1 MDKLEKYRNYVIRII
16 DKYGNYRPSC
26 GDIEI
31 QKICDEKNDHYQVM
45 SVGWHNS
52 KRVYGCSLHIDIKNN
67 KIWIQ
72 HNGTER
78 SIADELTELGVQ
90 KEDIVLGFH
99 TPYMRQFT
107 DYATN

>member
-1 MDKLEKYRNYVIRII
+1 MDKSGRYGNYVIEIV
-16 DKYGNYRPSC
+16 DKHGTCRPSC
-26 GDIEI
+26 GDVEI
-31 QKICDEKNDHYQVM
+31 QTVCDERNDHYQVL
-45 SVGWHNS
+45 SVGWHDN
-52 KRVYGCSLHIDIKNN
+52 KRVYGCSLHIDIKND

-90 KEDIVLGFH
+90 KKDIVLGFH
-99 TPYMRQFT
+99 APYMRQFT